1 MKIEKNP
8 VMMQVFSSGQR
19 TRSQEPFELALQKAR
34 NHVVQLGRLAPT
46 VFSGGTTGFVAI
58 AQAASGMQAQALN
71 TDVSQ
76 LQNSQMDANMQYLK
90 LQMEVQAENR
100 WFSTLS
106 NVIKSRHDTARA
118 AINNLRA

>member
-1 MKIEKNP
+1 MKINKTP
-8 VMMQVFSSGQR
+8 VIMQVFSSGQR
-19 TRSQEPFELALQKAR
+19 TRAQEPFELALQKAR
-34 NHVVQLGRLAPT
+34 NHVVQLGRLVPT
-46 VFSGGTTGFVAI
+46 VLSGGTTSFVTA
-58 AQAASGMQAQALN
+58 AQTASKMQASN
-71 TDVSQ
+71 MDVSQ

-106 NVIKSRHDTARA
+106 NVMKSRHDTARA